1 MIVDDFSAAAAC
13 CSGNQGADVA
23 VILPPP
29 VPHFTMRFLA
39 SLLSGCLVFWSTNAH
54 AAPGSRCVSDDF
66 LLHPATLKTAA
77 VTLPVVAH
85 FCYRDNSGDYVVY
98 LTGSAD
104 SRYDGKT
111 LSSKIGAY
119 LFKINAGPT
128 LEAKG
133 TVSDGALE
141 EMASLQWWT
150 KLTELTDIDGDG
162 LVDPILVYRLYDVG
176 DNGEILTDPYEGRLK
191 IIVFHRGAKAAIRAI
206 TGVLDDQRS
215 TTASAPYFKLP
226 PVLQTHLVRKMKRMY
241 AERQFGFG
249 DTTPSKSKK

>member
-1 MIVDDFSAAAAC
+1 MRLLAA
-13 CSGNQGADVA
+13 
-23 VILPPP
+23 
-29 VPHFTMRFLA
+29 
-39 SLLSGCLVFWSTNAH
+39 LLSACLVSWSSNAQ
-54 AAPGSRCVSDDF
+54 AAPGSRCVRDDF
-66 LLHPATLKTAA
+66 LLNPATLNTAA
-77 VTLPVVAH
+77 ITLPVVAH

-104 SRYDGKT
+104 SRYDSKT
-111 LSSKIGAY
+111 LSSKIGSY
-119 LFKINAGPT
+119 LFKINAGST

-176 DNGEILTDPYEGRLK
+176 DNGEILNDRYQGRLK
-191 IIVFHRGAKAAIRAI
+191 IIVFHRGAKAAIRAT

-215 TTASAPYFKLP
+215 TTASALYFKLP
-226 PVLQTHLVRKMKRMY
+226 PVLRTHLERKMTRMH
-241 AERQFGFG
+241 AERQFGFS
-249 DTTPSKSKK
+249 DTTPSKPKK